1 VRLPNSISHT
11 WCCSFPST
19 KLGFWHRSTL
29 LFLSPRHLWCPALL
43 LFVAQPRNWEID
55 RKKGGREH
63 RQKERTKK
71 ENERVRDPEQF

>member
-19 KLGFWHRSTL
+19 KLGLWHRSTL

-43 LFVAQPRNWEID
+43 LFVAQPRHWETD
-55 RKKGGREH
+55 RKKGEGNTDR
-63 RQKERTKK
+63 RKERKLKTKD
-71 ENERVRDPEQF
+71 ERSEQF